1 MKRRIYLV
9 LAIVTGII
17 YIILSALYPHLELVM
32 WFRSILFVAFIFL
45 CYIYLVMV
53 KVRANEID
61 DVLLVTG

>member
-32 WFRSILFVAFIFL
+32 WFRSILFVAFIFF
-45 CYIYLVMV
+45 
-53 KVRANEID
+53 
-61 DVLLVTG
+61 VLYTFSDGKSEGK

>member
-32 WFRSILFVAFIFL
+32 WFRSILFVAFIFFVL
-45 CYIYLVMV
+45 YIFSDGKSEV
-53 KVRANEID
+53 K
-61 DVLLVTG
+61 